1 MSKTNLFCIII
12 LFSSLLTPNESAP
25 VMGSASPHVNGNEV
39 VMRMVYNR
47 PNPLHGFRH
56 YNGGYN
62 ITNRDY
68 WASVAFTGVH
78 GYAMAG
84 IWVLGGLGIGV
95 FLIFKNCCRRSRSS
109 SNIADHSNY
118 YYIIPF
124 FLVLLL
130 TCLAIIGSGFTL
142 AANKNFFGRTKKMEE
157 SILGAAGDAHR
168 SIRKVSRAMNEMQ
181 RLLRPYNESAFSRL
195 NWTSRKLQRESHNI
209 QRIVVK
215 NRHKI
220 DLATQILQGATTGV
234 ISINMA
240 LVVFALVLLLL
251 HWCPGLIM
259 ILVLCWILTV
269 LCWVLTGFHF
279 FLHTFVEDTCSAFKE
294 FEQNPNN
301 NSLNSVLPCVSQA
314 YADHIMVEIG
324 STIHKFISKLNTKV
338 QGMSQVLGLS
348 DNESEL
354 PGEVLKVCNPFSGAP
369 NFFYDPNSCSSNA
382 IPIGDIPNV
391 LAKFTCHQNHSSK
404 TGPASC
410 KGDPTKFITEALY
423 DMAWAYTQ
431 TVQGLINVFPDLR
444 NLTECTFVKDTFSD
458 VVLHQC
464 RSLKMSIKLLW
475 VSTLSVSTIMVVL
488 LLVWVVKMFQ
498 DRGRSFSRCSLVATR
513 TTAVSQ

>member
-12 LFSSLLTPNESAP
+12 LFSSIFTPNKSTL
-25 VMGSASPHVNGNEV
+25 VLGSSSPPVNGNEEV
-39 VMRMVYNR
+39 VMRMVYDR
-47 PNPLHGFRH
+47 PNPLHGFKH

-84 IWVLGGLGIGV
+84 IWVLGGLGLGV
-95 FLIFKNCCRRSRSS
+95 SLILKNCCMTSRS

-124 FLVLLL
+124 FLLLL
-130 TCLAIIGSGFTL
+130 FTCLAIIGSGFTL

-157 SILGAAGDAHR
+157 SILGAAGNAHR

-195 NWTSRKLQRESHNI
+195 NWTSRKLQRESQNI

-240 LVVFALVLLLL
+240 LTVFALVLLLL
-251 HWCPGLIM
+251 HWRPGLI
-259 ILVLCWILTV
+259 I
-269 LCWVLTGFHF
+269 
-279 FLHTFVEDTCSAFKE
+279 FVEDACSAFKE

-338 QGMSQVLGLS
+338 QGMSQILGLS
-348 DNESEL
+348 DNESES
-354 PGEVLKVCNPFSGAP
+354 PGAVLKVCNPFSGAP
-369 NFFYDPNSCSSNA
+369 NFFYDPSNCSASA

-431 TVQGLINVFPDLR
+431 TVQGLINVFPDLH

-475 VSTLSVSTIMVVL
+475 VSTLSVSTVMVVL

-498 DRGRSFSRCSLVATR
+498 DRGRSFSRCSLVPR
-513 TTAVSQ
+513 STTVSQ

>member
-1 MSKTNLFCIII
+1 MSKLNLFCIYFIVI
-12 LFSSLLTPNESAP
+12 FFSSVSSPNGSSTLVLGSSSPP
-25 VMGSASPHVNGNEV
+25 VHGNEV
-39 VMRMVYNR
+39 MMTMVYDR
-47 PNPLHGFRH
+47 PNPLHGFKA

-84 IWVLGGLGIGV
+84 IWVLIGLGIGV
-95 FLIFKNCCRRSRSS
+95 FLILKNYCMRSSRSS
-109 SNIADHSNY
+109 SNIAEHSNF

-124 FLVLLL
+124 FLVLLF
-130 TCLAIIGSGFTL
+130 TCLAIIASGFTL
-142 AANKNFFGRTKKMEE
+142 AANKNFFGRTKKMED
-157 SILGAAGDAHR
+157 SILGAAGNAHR

-195 NWTSRKLQRESHNI
+195 NWTSRKLQRESQNI

-220 DLATQILQGATTGV
+220 DLATKILQGATTGV
-234 ISINMA
+234 ISINMV
-240 LVVFALVLLLL
+240 LVLVLLLL
-251 HWCPGLIM
+251 HWRPGLI
-259 ILVLCWILTV
+259 I
-269 LCWVLTGFHF
+269 
-279 FLHTFVEDTCSAFKE
+279 FLDDTCSAFKE

-301 NSLNSVLPCVSQA
+301 NSLNSVIPCLSQA

-354 PGEVLKVCNPFSGAP
+354 PSEVLKVCNPFSGAP
-369 NFFYDPNSCSSNA
+369 NFFYDPTRCSENA

-404 TGPASC
+404 TGSTSC
-410 KGDPTKFITEALY
+410 KRDPTKFITEALY

-464 RSLKMSIKLLW
+464 RSLKISIKLLW
-475 VSTLSVSTIMVVL
+475 VSTLSVSIVMVVL

-498 DRGRSFSRCSLVATR
+498 DRGRSFSRCSLVPR
-513 TTAVSQ
+513 TTTVSS